1 MITYPLNNIDYTAED
16 AELYFST
23 RESGVYD
30 GGDFEAT
37 VSGIDN
43 NVTIGIGTAWIHNTK
58 FSGKVVA
65 LKTPKTL
72 SLDIA
77 DSVYD
82 RIDAIVIQFDANKNS
97 SDVIVKKG
105 TASSSPVAPSV
116 SRTESLYELHIYH
129 IRRKAGAT
137 TIGVSD
143 IIDQRKNQYYCG
155 VMFDPISAIDET
167 LSKKGF
173 AADAKAVGEKLNN
186 LSGSTMTLLWE
197 NASPTSNFAIQ
208 TISMDLSEYDAI
220 MLLTRRSTSVHD
232 IGFGISVLGH
242 RGFAQNLAVYTD
254 VSAGVLIC
262 GREFTPSASGI
273 LIGGGAYKFSNIAM
287 TACNFDDSYAI
298 PYRIYGIKM
307 GGGSSEG
314 ALPSAEGVGF

>member
-23 RESGVYD
+23 RHSGVYD
-30 GGDFEAT
+30 GDDDFAVT

-43 NVTIGIGTAWIHNTK
+43 DVTVGSGIAWIQNTK
-58 FSGKVVA
+58 FSGKVAA
-65 LKTPKTL
+65 LKNPKTL
-72 SLDIA
+72 TLDLA

-82 RIDAIVIQFDANKNS
+82 RIDAIVIRFDASENS

-105 TASSSPVAPSV
+105 TASSVPVSPSV

-137 TIGVSD
+137 TIGVDD
-143 IIDQRKNQYYCG
+143 IIDQRKNPDCCG
-155 VMFDPISAIDET
+155 IMFDPISSVDET
-167 LSKKGF
+167 LSKRGF
-173 AADAKAVGEKLNN
+173 AADAEAVGKAINN
-186 LSGSTMTLLWE
+186 IGCASMTLLWE

-242 RGFAQNLAVYTD
+242 RGVAQNLAVYTE

-262 GREFTPSASGI
+262 VREFTPSASGI
-273 LIGGGAYKFSNIAM
+273 VIGGGAYKFSNIAM

-298 PYRIYGIKM
+298 PYRIYGIN
-307 GGGSSEG
+307 
-314 ALPSAEGVGF
+314 GVTA